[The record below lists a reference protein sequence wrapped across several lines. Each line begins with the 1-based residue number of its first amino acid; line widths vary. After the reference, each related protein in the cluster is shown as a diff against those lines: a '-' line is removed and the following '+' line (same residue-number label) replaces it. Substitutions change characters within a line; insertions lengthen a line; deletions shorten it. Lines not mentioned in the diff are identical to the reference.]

1 MPIKPENKYITKY
14 MKIIHKNKKEDIK
27 LLIDLGA
34 DYHGEDIVLTFSAG
48 QYGLNKFVCSYVG
61 GVQTNCV
68 VNNSTVLC
76 LLDNHGLSLG
86 MLSVEIEIRVPD
98 TQMPDGDF
106 RHVTQK
112 MASFVLGGEECSL
125 ELTNGESD
133 YFPIESVP
141 EAAINLLSTVI
152 KGEPG
157 KDADIEGCNKAIAA
171 MVALT
176 TEVEMSESKR
186 AEAEQQR
193 MDSEA
198 KRIAVENERKTAEN
212 ERAEAETQ
220 RVETETLR
228 TAAEDTRI
236 EAENLRITKESERTK
251 AETARHEAENL
262 RVSYET
268 KRTESEAARSEAE
281 NTRAVAE
288 TLRANAEKL
297 RADDEKQR
305 IVNENE
311 RKEAESARVNAEA
324 LRANAET
331 SRINTET
338 LRAAAERQRAAAEAA
353 RQTAESSRDEA
364 ETIRQQN
371 ETAREQAETLRAE
384 AEAERQQAE
393 NIRKQKESERQESEQ
408 ERIVNNE
415 NCVTATNAAL
425 SAAQDATTAANNAME
440 VAATAEATI
449 AKSEKA
455 ASDAAVAVE
464 TANTALSAAQEATT
478 AANKAT
484 TDATNAAG
492 EAKAAADRANE
503 AADLVYNGPE
513 EVVSVALY
521 SAVEGVSTSGLDL
534 YVYINDNSVPLIYTT
549 NENGMATFRVTKGLR
564 YDIVFPDITGCAPI
578 GRLSYT
584 AALQT
589 RGIEV
594 TYREY
599 VVASKERVTI
609 AFRKYPEN
617 TTWNGGEI
625 YADGIA
631 YVTINDVETVYHA
644 DSDGF
649 VVFEVPIGEE
659 YNVRIEKPDG
669 LHLLSG
675 VYQSTYTAEGGS
687 RFIPVSFHLYLSSFL
702 IVDADGG
709 EWTMDGWE
717 AAGKEVSEAKLLHVA
732 TEELLAAGCDF
743 FMSFDMMAYRK
754 YDTTGETINTM
765 AWAVQDVEFT
775 SIPPN
780 GSDPTK
786 DYYYDGLTATNLI
799 VAEGTNRGIA
809 TPCHT
814 TTLRQTFTL
823 GLETLKGFTLS
834 YGQWAVMIAN
844 YSYINS
850 IVTAMRPDG
859 DVVTKFWGINKGVS
873 AQSSAVGA
881 WFVGSDIANSKK
893 RDAFAGRGF
902 APFSAYAKSSL

>member
-1 MPIKPENKYITKY
+1 

-86 MLSVEIEIRVPD
+86 MLSVEIDIRVPD

-106 RHVTQK
+106 RHVTRK
-112 MASFVLGGEECSL
+112 IASFNLGGEDCIL
-125 ELTNGESD
+125 ELTNGASD
-133 YFPIESVP
+133 YFPEELVPESV
-141 EAAINLLSTVI
+141 INLLPTVI

-157 KDADIEGCNKAIAA
+157 KDADIEGCNAAIASA
-171 MVALT
+171 RELEEEVAKAEKEREKAESERQSSE
-176 TEVEMSESKR
+176 TERKQSEEARLQSENDRNSSEQERKKAEEER
-186 AEAEQQR
+186 SEAEASR
-193 MDSEA
+193 
-198 KRIAVENERKTAEN
+198 NT
-212 ERAEAETQ
+212 AETQ
-220 RVETETLR
+220 RVEAESQR
-228 TAAEDTRI
+228 QKDAEDAIASMESAERKAT
-236 EAENLRITKESERTK
+236 EAAKAAQNAKVKAEDAASSANEATTNAVAATKNAQSATKE
-251 AETARHEAENL
+251 A
-262 RVSYET
+262 
-268 KRTESEAARSEAE
+268 
-281 NTRAVAE
+281 
-288 TLRANAEKL
+288 
-297 RADDEKQR
+297 
-305 IVNENE
+305 
-311 RKEAESARVNAEA
+311 
-324 LRANAET
+324 
-331 SRINTET
+331 
-338 LRAAAERQRAAAEAA
+338 
-353 RQTAESSRDEA
+353 
-364 ETIRQQN
+364 
-371 ETAREQAETLRAE
+371 
-384 AEAERQQAE
+384 
-393 NIRKQKESERQESEQ
+393 
-408 ERIVNNE
+408 
-415 NCVTATNAAL
+415 VTATANANTAITNANRATENATNATNRATEL
-425 SAAQDATTAANNAME
+425 SNE
-440 VAATAEATI
+440 AEKTI

-455 ASDAAVAVE
+455 ASDAVSAVEDANKAVE
-464 TANTALSAAQEATT
+464 TANNAKKAATT
-478 AANKAT
+478 AV
-484 TDATNAAG
+484 TNAN
-492 EAKAAADRANE
+492 EATKNANTAAERANE

-521 SAVEGVSTSGLDL
+521 SAVEGVSTSGLEL

-599 VVASKERVTI
+599 VVASKERVII

-625 YADGIA
+625 YSDGIA
-631 YVTINDVETVYHA
+631 YVTINGKETMYHA

-659 YNVRIEKPDG
+659 YNVRVEKPDG
-669 LHLLSG
+669 LHLPSG

-687 RFIPVSFHLYLSSFL
+687 RFIPISFRLYLSSFL

-717 AAGKEVSEAKLLHVA
+717 AAGKEASEAKLLHVA

-743 FMSFDMMAYRK
+743 FMSLDMMAYRK

-765 AWAVQDVEFT
+765 TWAAQNVEFT
-775 SIPPN
+775 SIPLN

-799 VAEGTNRGIA
+799 VAEGTSRGIA

-814 TTLRQTFTL
+814 ATLRQTFTL

-834 YGQWAVMIAN
+834 CGQWAVMTAN

-859 DVVTKFWGINKGVS
+859 DVVTKFWGTNKGVS
-873 AQSSAVGA
+873 AQISDIAA
-881 WFVGSDIANSKK
+881 WFVDSRFSYAVKDNG
-893 RDAFAGRGF
+893 GYF

>member
-1 MPIKPENKYITKY
+1 MS

-86 MLSVEIEIRVPD
+86 MLSVEIDIRVPD

-106 RHVTQK
+106 RHVTRK
-112 MASFVLGGEECSL
+112 IASFVLGGEECSL
-125 ELTNGESD
+125 ELTNGASD
-133 YFPIESVP
+133 YFPEELVPESV
-141 EAAINLLSTVI
+141 INLLPTVI

-157 KDADIEGCNKAIAA
+157 KDADIEGCNAAIASA
-171 MVALT
+171 KKLEETVA
-176 TEVEMSESKR
+176 K
-186 AEAEQQR
+186 AEAE
-193 MDSEA
+193 
-198 KRIAVENERKTAEN
+198 RKKAEN
-212 ERAEAETQ
+212 ERQSSETERKQSEEARLQSESERNKAEQARKKAEEERNEAEASRNTAETQ
-220 RVETETLR
+220 RVEAEIQRQKDVEDAIASMESAEKKATDATIAAQSATENANN
-228 TAAEDTRI
+228 AASSAN
-236 EAENLRITKESERTK
+236 EATTN
-251 AETARHEAENL
+251 
-262 RVSYET
+262 
-268 KRTESEAARSEAE
+268 
-281 NTRAVAE
+281 AVAATQNAQSATE
-288 TLRANAEKL
+288 ATVIATENANTATTN
-297 RADDEKQR
+297 AN
-305 IVNENE
+305 IATEN
-311 RKEAESARVNAEA
+311 
-324 LRANAET
+324 
-331 SRINTET
+331 
-338 LRAAAERQRAAAEAA
+338 
-353 RQTAESSRDEA
+353 
-364 ETIRQQN
+364 
-371 ETAREQAETLRAE
+371 
-384 AEAERQQAE
+384 
-393 NIRKQKESERQESEQ
+393 
-408 ERIVNNE
+408 
-415 NCVTATNAAL
+415 ATNATNRATEL
-425 SAAQDATTAANNAME
+425 SNK
-440 VAATAEATI
+440 AEATI

-464 TANTALSAAQEATT
+464 TANTALSAAQDATT

-492 EAKAAADRANE
+492 EANAAADRANE

-584 AALQT
+584 ASLQT

-631 YVTINDVETVYHA
+631 YVTINGVETVYHA

-659 YNVRIEKPDG
+659 YNVRVEKPDG

-675 VYQSTYTAEGGS
+675 VYSSTYTAEGGS

-717 AAGKEVSEAKLLHVA
+717 AAGKEASEAKLLHVA

-743 FMSFDMMAYRK
+743 FMSLDMMAYGK
-754 YDTTGETINTM
+754 YDTTGETIKTM
-765 AWAVQDVEFT
+765 QWATQNVEFT
-775 SIPPN
+775 SIPLN
-780 GSDPTK
+780 VNDATK

-799 VAEGTNRGIA
+799 VSEGTSRGIA

-814 TTLRQTFTL
+814 ATLRQTFTL
-823 GLETLKGFTLS
+823 GLEILKGFTPS
-834 YGQWAVMIAN
+834 YGQWAIMIAN
-844 YSYINS
+844 YAYINS

-859 DVVTKFWGINKGVS
+859 DVVTKFWNINKGVS
-873 AQSSAVGA
+873 AQSSAAHA
-881 WFVGSDIANSKK
+881 WFVGSYFGVSSK
-893 RDAFAGRGF
+893 ALGNYY

>member
-1 MPIKPENKYITKY
+1 

-86 MLSVEIEIRVPD
+86 MLSVEIDIRVPD
-98 TQMPDGDF
+98 SQMPDGDF

-112 MASFVLGGEECSL
+112 IASFVLGGEECSL
-125 ELTNGESD
+125 ELTNGASD
-133 YFPIESVP
+133 YFPEELVPESV
-141 EAAINLLSTVI
+141 INLLPTVI

-176 TEVEMSESKR
+176 TEVEMSENKR
-186 AEAEQQR
+186 AEAEHHR

-220 RVETETLR
+220 RIETETLR
-228 TAAEDTRI
+228 TEAEDTRI
-236 EAENLRITKESERTK
+236 EAENLRITKEAERTK
-251 AETARHEAENL
+251 AETARQEAENL
-262 RVSYET
+262 RVSNET

-281 NTRAVAE
+281 NTRAA
-288 TLRANAEKL
+288 AEKL
-297 RADDEKQR
+297 RADAEKQR

-311 RKEAESARVNAEA
+311 RKEAETARVNAEA
-324 LRANAET
+324 LRANDETARSDAET
-331 SRINTET
+331 Q
-338 LRAAAERQRAAAEAA
+338 RAVAERQRAAAEAA

-384 AEAERQQAE
+384 AEVERQQAE

-455 ASDAAVAVE
+455 ASDAVVVVE
-464 TANTALSAAQEATT
+464 TANTALSAAQDATT
-478 AANKAT
+478 AANNAT

-521 SAVEGVSTSGLDL
+521 SAVEGVSTAGLDL

-549 NENGMATFRVTKGLR
+549 DDKGMATFRVTKGLR

-599 VVASKERVTI
+599 VVASTERVTI
-609 AFRKYPEN
+609 AFRKYHEN
-617 TTWNGGEI
+617 TTWNGGEV
-625 YADGIA
+625 YADGVA
-631 YVTINDVETVYHA
+631 YVTIDGKETMYHA
-644 DSDGF
+644 DSNGMI
-649 VVFEVPIGEE
+649 VLEVPLGKE
-659 YNVRIEKPDG
+659 YKVRIEKPDG
-669 LHLLSG
+669 LHLLTG
-675 VYQSTYTAEGGS
+675 VYSATYTAVGAS
-687 RFIPVSFHLYLSSFL
+687 RFIPVSFHIYLSSFL
-702 IVDADGG
+702 IVDSDGG

-717 AAGKEVSEAKLLHVA
+717 EAGKDASEAKLLHVA
-732 TEELLAAGCDF
+732 TEELLAVGCDY
-743 FMSFDMMAYRK
+743 FMSLDMMAYRK
-754 YDTTGETINTM
+754 YDTTGAIINTM
-765 AWAVQDVEFT
+765 QWAEQNVEFT
-775 SIPPN
+775 SIPLN
-780 GSDPTK
+780 GNDATK

-799 VAEGTNRGIA
+799 VDEGTNRGIA
-809 TPCHT
+809 TPCLT
-814 TTLRQTFTL
+814 ATLRQTFTL
-823 GLETLKGFTLS
+823 GLETLKGFTPS
-834 YGQWAVMIAN
+834 YGQWAIMIAN
-844 YSYINS
+844 YAYINS

-859 DVVTKFWGINKGVS
+859 DVVTKFWGIDKGVS
-873 AQSSAVGA
+873 AQSSAASA
-881 WFVGSDIANSKK
+881 WFVGRYLGNRTKVFTI
-893 RDAFAGRGF
+893 GY

>member
-1 MPIKPENKYITKY
+1 MN

-86 MLSVEIEIRVPD
+86 TLSVEIDIRVPD

-106 RHVTQK
+106 RHVTRKIAQ
-112 MASFVLGGEECSL
+112 FVLGGEECNL

-141 EAAINLLSTVI
+141 EATISLLSTVI

-157 KDADIEGCNKAIAA
+157 KDADIEGCNAAIASA
-171 MVALT
+171 RELEEAVA
-176 TEVEMSESKR
+176 K
-186 AEAEQQR
+186 AEAEREKAESERQSYETERRQSESER
-193 MDSEA
+193 NKAEQARKLAEEERSEA
-198 KRIAVENERKTAEN
+198 EASRNT
-212 ERAEAETQ
+212 AETQ
-220 RVETETLR
+220 RVEAESQR
-228 TAAEDTRI
+228 QKDAEDAI
-236 EAENLRITKESERTK
+236 ASMENANK
-251 AETARHEAENL
+251 A
-262 RVSYET
+262 
-268 KRTESEAARSEAE
+268 
-281 NTRAVAE
+281 
-288 TLRANAEKL
+288 
-297 RADDEKQR
+297 
-305 IVNENE
+305 
-311 RKEAESARVNAEA
+311 
-324 LRANAET
+324 
-331 SRINTET
+331 
-338 LRAAAERQRAAAEAA
+338 
-353 RQTAESSRDEA
+353 
-364 ETIRQQN
+364 
-371 ETAREQAETLRAE
+371 
-384 AEAERQQAE
+384 
-393 NIRKQKESERQESEQ
+393 
-408 ERIVNNE
+408 
-415 NCVTATNAAL
+415 
-425 SAAQDATTAANNAME
+425 ATTAATN
-440 VAATAEATI
+440 
-449 AKSEKA
+449 
-455 ASDAAVAVE
+455 
-464 TANTALSAAQEATT
+464 ANTAADNA
-478 AANKAT
+478 
-484 TDATNAAG
+484 NAAA
-492 EAKAAADRANE
+492 ERANE

-521 SAVEGVSTSGLDL
+521 SAVEGVSTSGLEL

-599 VVASKERVTI
+599 VVASEERGTI
-609 AFRKYPEN
+609 AFRKCAES
-617 TTWNGGEI
+617 TAWNGGEI

-631 YVTINDVETVYHA
+631 YVTINGVETVYHA

-659 YNVRIEKPDG
+659 YNVRVEKPDG

-675 VYQSTYTAEGGS
+675 VYSSTYTAEGGS

-709 EWTMDGWE
+709 EWTMEGWE
-717 AAGKEVSEAKLLHVA
+717 AAGKEASEAKLLHVA
-732 TEELLAAGCDF
+732 TEELLTAGCDF
-743 FMSFDMMAYRK
+743 FMSLDMMAYRK

-765 AWAVQDVEFT
+765 EWAFQNVEFT
-775 SIPPN
+775 SIPLN
-780 GSDPTK
+780 GNDATK

-799 VAEGTNRGIA
+799 VDEGNNRGIA

-814 TTLRQTFTL
+814 ATLRETFTL

-834 YGQWAVMIAN
+834 YGQWEVMIAN

-850 IVTAMRPDG
+850 IVTAMRSDG

-873 AQSSAVGA
+873 AQYSAVNA
-881 WFVGSDIANSKK
+881 WYVGSNFGGSDK
-893 RDAFAGRGF
+893 RYGYFAQ
-902 APFSAYAKSSL
+902 FSAYAKSSL

>member
-1 MPIKPENKYITKY
+1 

-106 RHVTQK
+106 RHVTRK
-112 MASFVLGGEECSL
+112 IASFVLGGEECNL
-125 ELTNGESD
+125 ELTNGASD
-133 YFPIESVP
+133 YFPEELVPESV
-141 EAAINLLSTVI
+141 INLLPTVI

-157 KDADIEGCNKAIAA
+157 KDADIEGCNAAIASA
-171 MVALT
+171 RELEEAVA
-176 TEVEMSESKR
+176 R
-186 AEAEQQR
+186 AEAE
-193 MDSEA
+193 
-198 KRIAVENERKTAEN
+198 RKKAEN
-212 ERAEAETQ
+212 ERQSSETERKQSEEARLQSESERNKTEQARNLAEEERNEAEASRNTAETQ
-220 RVETETLR
+220 RVEAEIQRQKDVEDAIASMEIAERKATE
-228 TAAEDTRI
+228 A
-236 EAENLRITKESERTK
+236 TK
-251 AETARHEAENL
+251 AAHNATEN
-262 RVSYET
+262 
-268 KRTESEAARSEAE
+268 
-281 NTRAVAE
+281 
-288 TLRANAEKL
+288 AN
-297 RADDEKQR
+297 
-305 IVNENE
+305 
-311 RKEAESARVNAEA
+311 
-324 LRANAET
+324 
-331 SRINTET
+331 
-338 LRAAAERQRAAAEAA
+338 AAAE
-353 RQTAESSRDEA
+353 
-364 ETIRQQN
+364 
-371 ETAREQAETLRAE
+371 
-384 AEAERQQAE
+384 
-393 NIRKQKESERQESEQ
+393 
-408 ERIVNNE
+408 
-415 NCVTATNAAL
+415 
-425 SAAQDATTAANNAME
+425 
-440 VAATAEATI
+440 
-449 AKSEKA
+449 
-455 ASDAAVAVE
+455 
-464 TANTALSAAQEATT
+464 
-478 AANKAT
+478 
-484 TDATNAAG
+484 
-492 EAKAAADRANE
+492 RANE

-521 SAVEGVSTSGLDL
+521 SAVEGVSTAGLDL

-625 YADGIA
+625 YTDGIA
-631 YVTINDVETVYHA
+631 YVTINNVETVYHA

-659 YNVRIEKPDG
+659 YNVRVEKPDG

-675 VYQSTYTAEGGS
+675 VYSSTYTAEGGS

-717 AAGKEVSEAKLLHVA
+717 AAGKEASEAKLLHVA
-732 TEELLAAGCDF
+732 TEELLTAGCDF
-743 FMSFDMMAYRK
+743 FMSLDMMAYGK
-754 YDTTGETINTM
+754 YDTTGETIYGM
-765 AWAVQDVEFT
+765 AWALQNVEFT
-775 SIPPN
+775 SIPLD
-780 GSDPTK
+780 GSSATK

-799 VAEGTNRGIA
+799 VAEGTSRGIA
-809 TPCHT
+809 TPCHN
-814 TTLRQTFTL
+814 TTLHQTFTL
-823 GLETLKGFTLS
+823 GLETLKGFTPS
-834 YGQWAVMIAN
+834 YGQWMVMIAN
-844 YSYINS
+844 YNYINS

-859 DVVTKFWGINKGVS
+859 DVVTKFWGVGKGIS
-873 AQSSAVGA
+873 TQSSATDA
-881 WFVGSDIANSKK
+881 WSIGIDFISKK
-893 RDAFAGRGF
+893 KERGDTA

>member
-1 MPIKPENKYITKY
+1 MS

-86 MLSVEIEIRVPD
+86 MLSVEIDIRVPD

-112 MASFVLGGEECSL
+112 IASFVLGGEECSL

-157 KDADIEGCNKAIAA
+157 KDADIEGCNAAIASA
-171 MVALT
+171 RELEEAVT
-176 TEVEMSESKR
+176 K
-186 AEAEQQR
+186 AEAER
-193 MDSEA
+193 E
-198 KRIAVENERKTAEN
+198 KAEN
-212 ERAEAETQ
+212 ERQSSETERKQSEEARLQSESERNKAEQARLQSESERNKAEQARKLAEEERNDAEASRNTAETQ
-220 RVETETLR
+220 RVE
-228 TAAEDTRI
+228 
-236 EAENLRITKESERTK
+236 
-251 AETARHEAENL
+251 
-262 RVSYET
+262 
-268 KRTESEAARSEAE
+268 
-281 NTRAVAE
+281 
-288 TLRANAEKL
+288 
-297 RADDEKQR
+297 
-305 IVNENE
+305 
-311 RKEAESARVNAEA
+311 
-324 LRANAET
+324 
-331 SRINTET
+331 
-338 LRAAAERQRAAAEAA
+338 AERQRQKDVEDAIASMESAERKATDATIAAQSATENANNATSSANEATANAVAATQNAQSAAKEAVTATANANTAVTNANTAAENATTAVTNANTAAENANAAAE
-353 RQTAESSRDEA
+353 
-364 ETIRQQN
+364 
-371 ETAREQAETLRAE
+371 
-384 AEAERQQAE
+384 
-393 NIRKQKESERQESEQ
+393 
-408 ERIVNNE
+408 
-415 NCVTATNAAL
+415 
-425 SAAQDATTAANNAME
+425 
-440 VAATAEATI
+440 
-449 AKSEKA
+449 
-455 ASDAAVAVE
+455 
-464 TANTALSAAQEATT
+464 
-478 AANKAT
+478 
-484 TDATNAAG
+484 
-492 EAKAAADRANE
+492 RANE

-521 SAVEGVSTSGLDL
+521 SAVEGVTTAGLDL

-564 YDIVFPDITGCAPI
+564 YDIVFPDITGCAHI

-599 VVASKERVTI
+599 VVASTERVTI

-659 YNVRIEKPDG
+659 YNVRVEKPDG

-675 VYQSTYTAEGGS
+675 VYSSTYTAEGGS

-717 AAGKEVSEAKLLHVA
+717 AAGKEASEAKLLHVA
-732 TEELLAAGCDF
+732 TEELLTAGCDF
-743 FMSFDMMAYRK
+743 FMSLDMMAYGK
-754 YDTTGETINTM
+754 YDTTGETINKM
-765 AWAVQDVEFT
+765 PWAAQQVEFT
-775 SIPPN
+775 SIPLN
-780 GSDPTK
+780 GNDPTK

-799 VAEGTNRGIA
+799 VDEGTKRGIA

-814 TTLRQTFTL
+814 VTLHQTFTL
-823 GLETLKGFTLS
+823 GLDMLKGFTSS
-834 YGQWAVMIAN
+834 YGQWAIMIAN
-844 YSYINS
+844 YTFINS
-850 IVTAMRPDG
+850 IVTALRPDG

-873 AQSSAVGA
+873 AQSFKNAWYVGGY
-881 WFVGSDIANSKK
+881 FDNSMSKHQN
-893 RDAFAGRGF
+893 FY

>member
-1 MPIKPENKYITKY
+1 MS

-86 MLSVEIEIRVPD
+86 MLSVEIDIRVPD

-112 MASFVLGGEECSL
+112 IASFVLGGEECSL

-157 KDADIEGCNKAIAA
+157 KDADIEGCNAAIASA
-171 MVALT
+171 RELEEAVT
-176 TEVEMSESKR
+176 K
-186 AEAEQQR
+186 AEAER
-193 MDSEA
+193 E
-198 KRIAVENERKTAEN
+198 KAEN
-212 ERAEAETQ
+212 ERQSSETERKQSEEARLQSESERNKAEQARKLAEEERNDAEASRNTAETQ
-220 RVETETLR
+220 RVE
-228 TAAEDTRI
+228 
-236 EAENLRITKESERTK
+236 
-251 AETARHEAENL
+251 
-262 RVSYET
+262 
-268 KRTESEAARSEAE
+268 
-281 NTRAVAE
+281 
-288 TLRANAEKL
+288 
-297 RADDEKQR
+297 
-305 IVNENE
+305 
-311 RKEAESARVNAEA
+311 
-324 LRANAET
+324 
-331 SRINTET
+331 
-338 LRAAAERQRAAAEAA
+338 AERQRQKDVEDAIASMESAERKATDATIAAQSATENANNATSSANEATANAVAATQNAQSAAKEAVTATANANTAVTNANTAAENATTAVTNANTAAENANAAAE
-353 RQTAESSRDEA
+353 
-364 ETIRQQN
+364 
-371 ETAREQAETLRAE
+371 
-384 AEAERQQAE
+384 
-393 NIRKQKESERQESEQ
+393 
-408 ERIVNNE
+408 
-415 NCVTATNAAL
+415 
-425 SAAQDATTAANNAME
+425 
-440 VAATAEATI
+440 
-449 AKSEKA
+449 
-455 ASDAAVAVE
+455 
-464 TANTALSAAQEATT
+464 
-478 AANKAT
+478 
-484 TDATNAAG
+484 
-492 EAKAAADRANE
+492 RANE

-521 SAVEGVSTSGLDL
+521 SAVEGVTTAGLDL

-564 YDIVFPDITGCAPI
+564 YDIVFPDITGCAHI

-599 VVASKERVTI
+599 VVASTERVTI

-659 YNVRIEKPDG
+659 YNVRVEKPDG

-675 VYQSTYTAEGGS
+675 VYSSTYTAEGGS

-702 IVDADGG
+702 IVDADGV
-709 EWTMDGWE
+709 EWTIDGWE
-717 AAGKEVSEAKLLHVA
+717 AAGKEASEAKLLHVA
-732 TEELLAAGCDF
+732 TEELLTAGCDF
-743 FMSFDMMAYRK
+743 FMSLDMMAYGK
-754 YDTTGETINTM
+754 YDTTGETINM
-765 AWAVQDVEFT
+765 MMWAVQKVEFT
-775 SIPPN
+775 SIPLN
-780 GSDPTK
+780 VNDATK

-799 VAEGTNRGIA
+799 VDEGTKRGIA

-814 TTLRQTFTL
+814 ATLRQTFTL
-823 GLETLKGFTLS
+823 GLETLKGFTPS
-834 YGQWAVMIAN
+834 YGQWAIMIAN
-844 YSYINS
+844 YAYINS
-850 IVTAMRPDG
+850 IVTALRPDG
-859 DVVTKFWGINKGVS
+859 DVVTKFWGIKKGVS
-873 AQSSAVGA
+873 AQSSASHAWSVGGYLIDS
-881 WFVGSDIANSKK
+881 FKDFSS
-893 RDAFAGRGF
+893 F

>member
-1 MPIKPENKYITKY
+1 MS

-86 MLSVEIEIRVPD
+86 MLSVEIDIRVPD

-112 MASFVLGGEECSL
+112 IASFVLGGEECSL

-157 KDADIEGCNKAIAA
+157 KDADIEGCNAAIASA
-171 MVALT
+171 RELEEAVT
-176 TEVEMSESKR
+176 K
-186 AEAEQQR
+186 AEAER
-193 MDSEA
+193 E
-198 KRIAVENERKTAEN
+198 KAEN
-212 ERAEAETQ
+212 ERQSSETERKQSEEARLQSESERNKAEQARKLAEEERNDAEASRNTAETQ
-220 RVETETLR
+220 RVE
-228 TAAEDTRI
+228 
-236 EAENLRITKESERTK
+236 
-251 AETARHEAENL
+251 
-262 RVSYET
+262 
-268 KRTESEAARSEAE
+268 
-281 NTRAVAE
+281 
-288 TLRANAEKL
+288 
-297 RADDEKQR
+297 
-305 IVNENE
+305 
-311 RKEAESARVNAEA
+311 
-324 LRANAET
+324 
-331 SRINTET
+331 
-338 LRAAAERQRAAAEAA
+338 AERQRQKYVEDAIASM
-353 RQTAESSRDEA
+353 ES
-364 ETIRQQN
+364 
-371 ETAREQAETLRAE
+371 
-384 AEAERQQAE
+384 AERKATDATIAAQSATE
-393 NIRKQKESERQESEQ
+393 NANNATSSANEATANAVAATQNAQSAAKEA
-408 ERIVNNE
+408 
-415 NCVTATNAAL
+415 VTATANANTAVTNANIATENATNATNRATEL
-425 SAAQDATTAANNAME
+425 SNK
-440 VAATAEATI
+440 AEETI

-455 ASDAAVAVE
+455 ASDAASAVEDANKAVE
-464 TANTALSAAQEATT
+464 TANNANKAATT
-478 AANKAT
+478 AV
-484 TDATNAAG
+484 TNANTAA
-492 EAKAAADRANE
+492 ENANAAADRANE

-521 SAVEGVSTSGLDL
+521 SAVEGVTTAGLDL

-564 YDIVFPDITGCAPI
+564 YDIVFPDITGCAHI

-599 VVASKERVTI
+599 VVASTERVTI

-659 YNVRIEKPDG
+659 YNVRVEKPDG

-675 VYQSTYTAEGGS
+675 VYSSTYTAEGGS

-717 AAGKEVSEAKLLHVA
+717 AAGKEASEAKLLHVA
-732 TEELLAAGCDF
+732 TEELLTAGCDF
-743 FMSFDMMAYRK
+743 FMSLDMMAYGK
-754 YDTTGETINTM
+754 YDTTGETINGM
-765 AWAVQDVEFT
+765 PWAAQRVEFT
-775 SIPPN
+775 SIPLN
-780 GSDPTK
+780 GNDATK

-799 VAEGTNRGIA
+799 VDEGTIRGIA

-814 TTLRQTFTL
+814 ATLRQTFTL
-823 GLETLKGFTLS
+823 GLETLKGFTPS
-834 YGQWAVMIAN
+834 CGQWAIMIAN
-844 YSYINS
+844 YVYINS
-850 IVTAMRPDG
+850 IVTALRPDG
-859 DVVTKFWGINKGVS
+859 DVVTKFWGIDKGVS
-873 AQSSAVGA
+873 AQSSKMAFSVGRYLTST
-881 WFVGSDIANSKK
+881 FKN
-893 RDAFAGRGF
+893 FGF
-902 APFSAYAKSSL
+902 SPFSAYAKSSL

>member
-1 MPIKPENKYITKY
+1 
-14 MKIIHKNKKEDIK
+14 MKTIHKNKKEDIK

-34 DYHGEDIVLTFSAG
+34 DYHGEDIVFTFSAG
-48 QYGLNKFVCSYVG
+48 QYGLNKYVCSYVG

-86 MLSVEIEIRVPD
+86 MLSVEIDIRVPD

-106 RHVTQK
+106 RHVTHK
-112 MASFVLGGEECSL
+112 IASFVLGGEECSL
-125 ELTNGESD
+125 ELTNGASD
-133 YFPIESVP
+133 YFPEELVPESV
-141 EAAINLLSTVI
+141 INLLPTVI

-157 KDADIEGCNKAIAA
+157 EDADIEGCNAAIASA
-171 MVALT
+171 KKLEETVA
-176 TEVEMSESKR
+176 K
-186 AEAEQQR
+186 AEAE
-193 MDSEA
+193 
-198 KRIAVENERKTAEN
+198 RKKAEN
-212 ERAEAETQ
+212 ERQ
-220 RVETETLR
+220 SSETERKQSEEVRLQS
-228 TAAEDTRI
+228 
-236 EAENLRITKESERTK
+236 ESERN
-251 AETARHEAENL
+251 EAEQ
-262 RVSYET
+262 
-268 KRTESEAARSEAE
+268 ARKLAE
-281 NTRAVAE
+281 EER
-288 TLRANAEKL
+288 
-297 RADDEKQR
+297 
-305 IVNENE
+305 NE
-311 RKEAESARVNAEA
+311 
-324 LRANAET
+324 AET
-331 SRINTET
+331 SRNTAEAQRVEAESQRQKDVEDAIASMESAEKKAT
-338 LRAAAERQRAAAEAA
+338 DATIAAQSATENANNATSSANEATTNAVAATQNAQSATEATVIATEKANAATTNANAAAE
-353 RQTAESSRDEA
+353 
-364 ETIRQQN
+364 N
-371 ETAREQAETLRAE
+371 
-384 AEAERQQAE
+384 
-393 NIRKQKESERQESEQ
+393 
-408 ERIVNNE
+408 
-415 NCVTATNAAL
+415 
-425 SAAQDATTAANNAME
+425 ATTSANR
-440 VAATAEATI
+440 ATELSNKAEKTI
-449 AKSEKA
+449 VKSEKA

-464 TANTALSAAQEATT
+464 TANTALSAAQDATT

-521 SAVEGVSTSGLDL
+521 SAVEGVSTSGLEL

-549 NENGMATFRVTKGLR
+549 NENGMTTFRVTKGLR
-564 YDIVFPDITGCAPI
+564 YDIVFPDIIGCAPI

-599 VVASKERVTI
+599 VVANKERVTI

-631 YVTINDVETVYHA
+631 YVTINGVETVYHA

-649 VVFEVPIGEE
+649 VVFEVPIGKE

-675 VYQSTYTAEGGS
+675 VYSSTYTAEGGS
-687 RFIPVSFHLYLSSFL
+687 RFIPISFHLYLSSFL

-709 EWTMDGWE
+709 EWAMDSWE
-717 AAGKEVSEAKLLHVA
+717 AAGKEASEAKLLHVA
-732 TEELLAAGCDF
+732 TEELLTAGCDF
-743 FMSFDMMAYRK
+743 FMSLDMMAYRK

-765 AWAVQDVEFT
+765 AWAVQNVEFT
-775 SIPPN
+775 SIPLN
-780 GSDPTK
+780 GNDATK

-799 VAEGTNRGIA
+799 VDEGTNRGIA

-814 TTLRQTFTL
+814 ATLRQTFTL
-823 GLETLKGFTLS
+823 GLETLKGFTPS

-873 AQSSAVGA
+873 AQSSATHAWYVGRY
-881 WFVGSDIANSKK
+881 FGHNYKSLGVVY
-893 RDAFAGRGF
+893 